1 MSANASS
8 FNEISGSVNLS
19 FSELMN
25 DKIIVT
31 NLAALKK
38 KYGSAGVSKIRA
50 AIRALIAAD
59 KARGL
64 QTRLLAL
71 DHKTD
76 MKKVKGTAVTNP
88 TNARQNKFAID
99 AVFTAIR
106 PDYLLILGAIDV
118 VPHQNL
124 NNPVFGSDDPDT
136 FAYGD
141 LAYACE
147 QSYNQQADKFIG
159 PTRVV
164 GRLPDITNAKDPS
177 YLIGLINTAAKWK
190 ARTREDYSDYFAIS
204 ADEWHKSTALS
215 VQRLFGSSKNLK
227 LCPPSGP
234 KWTAA
239 LLNRRIHF
247 INCHGGQ
254 TDPQFYGQKGNN
266 YPIAHEASW
275 IDGKINEGTVAAMEC
290 CYGGELY
297 DPLLLSNRQVG
308 ICNTYL
314 AGKAYGYF
322 GSSTIAYGPAEGN
335 GSADLLCQ
343 YFLRRVLAGASLG
356 RAALEARQEFAQ
368 AGPDLDPIDVK
379 TLAQFSLFG
388 DPSITPI
395 AAPAPHMAVTR
406 EKTTAAR
413 FAAAPIARAERRR
426 QLLTKGLTISN
437 TQPVARRATRTS
449 IGARLSKILRRLAAK
464 ANIAKPK
471 MLSFRIESAG
481 RPTVGAQMQ
490 KTFAAAH
497 LQLPKA
503 TAYHVAIGRSKRT
516 SDAPVVQI
524 TAVIAKEF
532 DGKIVSYRELHSR

>member
-1 MSANASS
+1 
-8 FNEISGSVNLS
+8 
-19 FSELMN
+19 MN

-50 AIRALIAAD
+50 AIRTLIAAD

-76 MKKVKGTAVTNP
+76 MKKVKGAAVTDP
-88 TNARQNKFAID
+88 TNARQNKMAID

-106 PDYLLILGAIDV
+106 PDYLMILGAIDV
-118 VPHQNL
+118 VPHQDL
-124 NNPVFGSDDPDT
+124 NNPVFGSDDPDK

-147 QSYNQQADKFIG
+147 QPYGRQADKFIG
-159 PTRVV
+159 PTRVI

-177 YLIGLINTAAKWK
+177 YLIGLLNTAAKWK
-190 ARTREDYSDYFAIS
+190 VRTRDDYSDYFAIS

-215 VQRLFGSSKNLK
+215 VQKVFGSSKNLN
-227 LCPPSGP
+227 LSPPSGP

-239 LLNRRIHF
+239 LLNRRMHF

-254 TDPQFYGQKGNN
+254 TDPQFYGQKGNK
-266 YPIAHEASW
+266 YPVAHEASW
-275 IDGKINEGTVAAMEC
+275 IGGKINEGTVAAMEC

-297 DPLLLSNRQVG
+297 DPLLLSSRQAG

-406 EKTTAAR
+406 EKTAAAR
-413 FAAAPIARAERRR
+413 IAAAPIARAERRR
-426 QLLTKGLTISN
+426 QLLTKGVTISN
-437 TQPVARRATRTS
+437 TQPVARRVTRTS
-449 IGARLSKILRRLAAK
+449 ISARMLTTLRRLAAK
-464 ANIAKPK
+464 AHITQPK
-471 MLSFRIESAG
+471 MLTFRIEGAG
-481 RPTVGAQMQ
+481 RPIVGAQMQ
-490 KTFAAAH
+490 KAFAAAH
-497 LQLPKA
+497 SQLPKA

-516 SDAPVVQI
+516 ADAPVVQI
-524 TAVIAKEF
+524 TAVVAKEF
-532 DGKIVSYRELHSR
+532 NGKIVSYRELHSR